1 MYAMNIKIML
11 TALATLLPVCM
22 DAQSSTESA
31 EILPSTQSID
41 TTANSPQTYSLIT
54 TADSSDLA
62 KAFATPAKAAR
73 PQVWWHWMDGNVS
86 KEGIRKDIEW
96 MKRAGIGGF
105 HQFDA
110 GGINMPRAAKIK
122 LPYLSDGWK
131 DAFRFALDLADSL
144 DMDVTIAS
152 APGWSST
159 GGKWVKPEDAVKK
172 LEWRSVDTRGGK
184 LSIQL
189 PELYNVVGPYQ
200 DYHTDN
206 DRIEV
211 KPYGK
216 DLCVL
221 AVRLPYSDKSMKA
234 LAERIEESDSE
245 ITVEFRKPQI
255 IKALTL
261 KSMAMSGRPRS
272 GKPDYKNVLEC
283 SDDGKKWRKVCDIEP
298 TVLPYLTIDIP
309 QTCALFFRVRGEK
322 LQSLD
327 LFTVSKVNHSQELG
341 GFGIIHD
348 FWKYHTP
355 YSNDAIRTSDI
366 IDLTDRMTADGKL
379 ECSLPA
385 GRWRIYRFGWSI
397 TGKINHPASPEATGL
412 EVDKLDPD
420 AWMRY
425 FHTYVDLYKEAA
437 GGMLGDK
444 GIRYLLVDSYEAG
457 AYTWTPR
464 LAEEFKSRRGY
475 DLIPWLPVLAGE
487 IIGSSQMSER
497 FLWDWRRTLGELF
510 CENYDRINDI
520 VNEYGLSG
528 RYTESHEGGRA
539 YTGDGMDPKIN
550 ATIPMAAF
558 WMENTPTGSSVP
570 SAICDIRES
579 ASVSHIYGQ
588 PLVAAESFSVNGDE
602 GRAYTYCPENMKY
615 IADVG
620 LSAGVNRFVIHES
633 ASQPNDK
640 YLPGLQLF
648 RYGQWLHRNETWAE
662 YAKVF
667 TDYLARSSAMLQRGT
682 SIADILLYYG
692 EDLNIT
698 GLYGGDA
705 FSTLPRIPD
714 GYNYDFA
721 NPTVL
726 RFGVKVENGALV
738 APSGAR
744 YKVLWLDRNCEVMS
758 LDILKKIKEFA
769 DAGVIIC
776 GKEPR
781 QCAGLKADDRAFAS
795 IVDDVWHSRRRNVFT
810 KGLEDCLER
819 SGIAPDFSV
828 RVAEPVEAA
837 SQRGGGHF
845 DKLSDRNKSL
855 SDRNKSLSDRNK
867 LLSDRDKSLSDRG
880 KVPNGWDKSLSDR
893 KMPKIDQEDATE
905 APANAPDSY
914 GDFKYVHRSLP
925 DSTQIYWVRNFSGNS
940 ADVELSF
947 RDGGMFAAIF
957 NPDNG
962 EVSDIPVVAREGRSV
977 VRLPMYSTDARI
989 VVLSGRPQIEFT
1001 VDTVFVNDVDSAMVN
1016 ASDSI
1021 VVCRGDST
1029 GKAGHFDR
1037 LSDRK
1042 DRLSDRKEELSH
1054 FDRLSDRKGVLSDRN
1069 MSLSDR
1075 KEELIDRKFSD
1086 AEPVVRH
1093 GSRTTEAPVLT
1104 KTGLTCQ
1111 TSETTVIQA
1120 VDTTWQV
1127 HFEQKNGGTADE
1139 EFTELESWTRKENPV
1154 VKYFSGTAVYKT
1166 TVAIDSTLLAD
1177 NARIFIDL
1185 GVVKNIAD
1193 ITVNGT
1199 PAGIL
1204 WKAPFRTA
1212 DIRPLLQEGDNLL
1225 EIKVTNVWRNRM
1237 IGDVQPGEKHP
1248 VTAIRRF
1255 YKSSDKLLPSGL
1267 LGPVRLLGER

>member
-1 MYAMNIKIML
+1 MNFKATFASLAVIL
-11 TALATLLPVCM
+11 TFSSGQNLTS
-22 DAQSSTESA
+22 AQVKS
-31 EILPSTQSID
+31 D
-41 TTANSPQTYSLIT
+41 T
-54 TADSSDLA
+54 SDLV
-62 KAFATPAKAAR
+62 KAFQTPPKAAR

-96 MKRAGIGGF
+96 MNRAGIGGF

-110 GGINMPRAAKIK
+110 GGINMPRAAKVK

-131 DAFRFALDLADSL
+131 DAFRFALNLADSL

-172 LEWRSVDTRGGK
+172 LEWRTVDIRGGK
-184 LSIQL
+184 VSIQL

-200 DYHTDN
+200 DYYTDN

-216 DLCVL
+216 DLYVL

-245 ITVEFRKPQI
+245 IKVEFRKPQT

-261 KSMAMSGRPRS
+261 KSMAMSDRPRS
-272 GKPDYKNVLEC
+272 GKLDCKNILEC

-309 QTCALFFRVRGEK
+309 QTCAQFFRVRGEK

-355 YSNDAIRTSDI
+355 YSKDAIRTSDI

-397 TGKINHPASPEATGL
+397 TGKINHPASPDATGL

-437 GGMLGDK
+437 GGMLGEK

-457 AYTWTPR
+457 SYTWTPK
-464 LAEEFKSRRGY
+464 LAEEFKTRRGY
-475 DLIPWLPVLAGE
+475 DLIHWLPVLAGE

-510 CENYDRINDI
+510 CENYDRIDDI

-539 YTGDGMDPKIN
+539 YTGDGMDPKIK
-550 ATIPMAAF
+550 ATIPMAAI

-570 SAICDIRES
+570 SAICDVRES

-620 LSAGVNRFVIHES
+620 LSAGLNRFVIHES
-633 ASQPNDK
+633 ASQPNDA

-662 YAKVF
+662 YARVF
-667 TDYLARSSAMLQRGT
+667 TDYLARSSAMLQQGT
-682 SIADILLYYG
+682 SVADILLYYG

-705 FSTLPRIPD
+705 FSTLPQVPD

-726 RFGVKVENGALV
+726 RNGVKVENGTLV

-744 YKVLWLDRNCEVMS
+744 YRVLWLDKNCEVMS

-795 IVDDVWHSRRRNVFT
+795 IVDDVWHSRRNNVFT
-810 KGLEDCLER
+810 KGLEDCLKR

-828 RVAEPVEAA
+828 RVAESVEAT
-837 SQRGGGHF
+837 SRGGYCHF
-845 DKLSDRNKSL
+845 DKLSDREGSL
-855 SDRNKSLSDRNK
+855 GGQKGSLGGQKGS
-867 LLSDRDKSLSDRG
+867 LGGRDGSLGGQVDG
-880 KVPNGWDKSLSDR
+880 V
-893 KMPKIDQEDATE
+893 E

-914 GDFKYVHRSLP
+914 GDFKYVHRSLQ
-925 DSTQIYWVRNFSGNS
+925 DSTQIYWVRNFSGNC

-947 RDGGMFAAIF
+947 RDGGKYAAIF

-962 EVSDIPVVAREGRSV
+962 EVSDIQVVDKEGRSV
-977 VRLPMYSTDARI
+977 VTLPMYSTDARI
-989 VVLSGRPQIEFT
+989 VVLSNRPQIEFT
-1001 VDTVFVNDVDSAMVN
+1001 LDTVFVNGADSAMVN

-1021 VVCRGDST
+1021 VVCGGDSI
-1029 GKAGHFDR
+1029 GIAGHFDK

-1042 DRLSDRKEELSH
+1042 
-1054 FDRLSDRKGVLSDRN
+1054 V
-1069 MSLSDR
+1069 
-1075 KEELIDRKFSD
+1075 SD

-1093 GSRTTEAPVLT
+1093 GSQTTEASILT
-1104 KTGLTCQ
+1104 EIQ
-1111 TSETTVIQA
+1111 TVNS
-1120 VDTTWQV
+1120 TWQV
-1127 HFEQKNGGTADE
+1127 HFEQKNGGIADE

-1166 TVAIDSTLLAD
+1166 TVAIDSTMLE
-1177 NARIFIDL
+1177 NSARIFIDL

-1193 ITVNGT
+1193 ISVNGN

-1212 DIRPLLQEGDNLL
+1212 DIKPLLHEGDNTL

-1255 YKSSDKLLPSGL
+1255 YKSTDKLLPSGL
-1267 LGPVRLLGER
+1267 LGPVRLIGEK

>member
-1 MYAMNIKIML
+1 MLPLTSATAFKADRQSVIDSSL
-11 TALATLLPVCM
+11 TAVPDSVIVTIR
-22 DAQSSTESA
+22 Q
-31 EILPSTQSID
+31 
-41 TTANSPQTYSLIT
+41 
-54 TADSSDLA
+54 TADSSDLV
-62 KAFATPAKAAR
+62 KIFSKPPKDAR

-96 MKRAGIGGF
+96 MNRNGIGGF

-110 GGINMPRAAKIK
+110 GGVNMPRAAKVK

-159 GGKWVKPEDAVKK
+159 GGTWVKPEDAIKK
-172 LEWRSVDTRGGK
+172 LEWRSIDTRGGK
-184 LSIQL
+184 ISIQL
-189 PELYNVVGPYQ
+189 PDLYNVVGPYQ

-206 DRIEV
+206 DRIKI

-216 DLCVL
+216 ELYVL
-221 AVRLPYSDKSMKA
+221 AVRLPYSDKSMNA
-234 LAERIEESDSE
+234 LGAQVSKSESTIS
-245 ITVEFRKPQI
+245 VEFRKPQT
-255 IKALTL
+255 IKSLTL
-261 KSMAMSGRPRS
+261 KTMAMGDRPRT
-272 GKPDYKNVLEC
+272 GKPECRNILEC
-283 SDDGKKWRKVCDIEP
+283 SDDGLKWRKVCDIEP
-298 TVLPYLTIDIP
+298 TVLPYLTVNVP
-309 QTCALFFRVRGEK
+309 PTCAQFFRVKGEK
-322 LQSLD
+322 LESLE
-327 LFTVSKVNHSQELG
+327 LFTVMKINHSQELG
-341 GFGIIHD
+341 GFGIVHD

-355 YSNDAIRTSDI
+355 YSKDAIRTSDI
-366 IDLTDRMTADGKL
+366 IDLTGKMTADGKL

-425 FHTYVDLYKEAA
+425 FRTYLDLYKEAA
-437 GGMLGDK
+437 DGMLGEK

-457 AYTWTPR
+457 AYTWTPK
-464 LAEEFKSRRGY
+464 LAEEFKARRGY
-475 DLIPWLPVLAGE
+475 DLLPWLPVLAGE
-487 IIGSSQMSER
+487 IIGSSQASER

-510 CENYDRINDI
+510 CENYDRINEI
-520 VNEYGLSG
+520 VNEYDLAG

-539 YTGDGMDPKIN
+539 YTGDGMDPKIK

-588 PLVAAESFSVNGDE
+588 RLVAAESFSVNGDE

-633 ASQPNDK
+633 ASQPNDQ

-648 RYGQWLHRNETWAE
+648 RYGQWLHRNETWGE
-662 YAKVF
+662 YAWVL
-667 TDYLARSSAMLQRGT
+667 TDYLARSSSMLQQGN

-698 GLYGGDA
+698 GLYGGQA
-705 FSTLPRIPD
+705 FSSLPQVPD

-726 RFGVKVENGALV
+726 RSGIKVENGSLV

-744 YKVLWLDRNCEVMS
+744 YRVLLLDRNCEVMS

-776 GKEPR
+776 GKEPKS
-781 QCAGLKADDRAFAS
+781 CAGLKADDRAFAS
-795 IVDDVWHSRRRNVFT
+795 IVDDVWHSRRKNVFV
-810 KGLEDCLER
+810 KGLEDCLRR
-819 SGIAPDFSV
+819 SGIQPDFRATVTSPVASTGSV
-828 RVAEPVEAA
+828 TSGSA
-837 SQRGGGHF
+837 GHF
-845 DKLSDRNKSL
+845 DKFS
-855 SDRNKSLSDRNK
+855 
-867 LLSDRDKSLSDRG
+867 
-880 KVPNGWDKSLSDR
+880 
-893 KMPKIDQEDATE
+893 DQEDAVE

-914 GDFKYVHRSLP
+914 GDFKYVHRTLP
-925 DSTQIYWVRNFSGNS
+925 DSTQVYWVRNFSGKDSN
-940 ADVELSF
+940 VELSF
-947 RDGGMFAAIF
+947 RDGGKFAAIF
-957 NPDNG
+957 NPENG
-962 EVSDIPVVAREGRSV
+962 EVTDAEINNDNGRSTV
-977 VRLPMYSTDARI
+977 SLPLLSADARFI
-989 VVLSGRPQIEFT
+989 VLSNKPQIKVT
-1001 VDTVFVNDVDSAMVN
+1001 IDTVFVNTTDTTLICTSDSTEVHPVDSL
-1016 ASDSI
+1016 AS
-1021 VVCRGDST
+1021 
-1029 GKAGHFDR
+1029 AGHFDTSADSTQR
-1037 LSDRK
+1037 KLSDQHI
-1042 DRLSDRKEELSH
+1042 S
-1054 FDRLSDRKGVLSDRN
+1054 V
-1069 MSLSDR
+1069 
-1075 KEELIDRKFSD
+1075 
-1086 AEPVVRH
+1086 AEPAEATTDPVVRH
-1093 GSRTTEAPVLT
+1093 SSPTIEAT
-1104 KTGLTCQ
+1104 SIQ
-1111 TSETTVIQA
+1111 TVN
-1120 VDTTWQV
+1120 TTWHV
-1127 HFEQKNGGTADE
+1127 HFDQKNGGTADE
-1139 EFTELESWTRKENPV
+1139 EFRELVSWTRKENPI
-1154 VKYFSGTAVYKT
+1154 VKYFSGTVVYKT
-1166 TVAIDSTLLAD
+1166 TVAIDSTQLATS
-1177 NARIFIDL
+1177 ARIFIDL

-1193 ITVNGT
+1193 ISINGT
-1199 PAGIL
+1199 QAGVL

-1212 DIRPLLQEGDNLL
+1212 DIKPLLKEGDNLL

-1255 YKSSDKLLPSGL
+1255 YKSTDKLLPSGL
-1267 LGPVRLLGER
+1267 LGPVRIIGNR

>member
-1 MYAMNIKIML
+1 
-11 TALATLLPVCM
+11 M
-22 DAQSSTESA
+22 D
-31 EILPSTQSID
+31 I
-41 TTANSPQTYSLIT
+41 
-54 TADSSDLA
+54 
-62 KAFATPAKAAR
+62 
-73 PQVWWHWMDGNVS
+73 
-86 KEGIRKDIEW
+86 
-96 MKRAGIGGF
+96 
-105 HQFDA
+105 
-110 GGINMPRAAKIK
+110 
-122 LPYLSDGWK
+122 
-131 DAFRFALDLADSL
+131 
-144 DMDVTIAS
+144 
-152 APGWSST
+152 
-159 GGKWVKPEDAVKK
+159 
-172 LEWRSVDTRGGK
+172 RGGK
-184 LSIQL
+184 VSLQL

-211 KPYGK
+211 KPYCK
-216 DLCVL
+216 DLYVL
-221 AVRLPYSDKSMKA
+221 AIRLPYSDKSMKA

-245 ITVEFRKPQI
+245 IKVEFRKPQT

-261 KSMAMSGRPRS
+261 KSMAMSDRPRNS
-272 GKPDYKNVLEC
+272 KPDCKNILEC

-298 TVLPYLTIDIP
+298 TVLPYLTINIP
-309 QTCALFFRVRGEK
+309 QTCAQFFRVRGEK

-355 YSNDAIRTSDI
+355 YSKDAIRTSDI

-437 GGMLGDK
+437 GGMLGEK

-457 AYTWTPR
+457 SYTWTPK

-510 CENYDRINDI
+510 CENYDRIDDI

-539 YTGDGMDPKIN
+539 YTGDGMDPKIK
-550 ATIPMAAF
+550 ATIPMAAI

-570 SAICDIRES
+570 SAICDVRES

-620 LSAGVNRFVIHES
+620 LSAGLNRFVIHES
-633 ASQPNDK
+633 ASQPNDA

-662 YAKVF
+662 YARVF
-667 TDYLARSSAMLQRGT
+667 TDYLARSSAMLQQGT
-682 SIADILLYYG
+682 SVADILLYYG

-705 FSTLPRIPD
+705 FSSLPQVPE

-726 RFGVKVENGALV
+726 RNGVKAENGTLV

-758 LDILKKIKEFA
+758 LDILKKVKEFA

-776 GKEPR
+776 GKEPKH
-781 QCAGLKADDRAFAS
+781 CAGLKADDRAFAS
-795 IVDDVWHSRRRNVFT
+795 IVDDVWHSRRKNVFT
-810 KGLEDCLER
+810 KGLEDCLIR
-819 SGIAPDFSV
+819 SGIAPDFSA
-828 RVAEPVEAA
+828 RVAEPVETTL
-837 SQRGGGHF
+837 RGGSCHF
-845 DKLSDRNKSL
+845 DKLSDQNMSL
-855 SDRNKSLSDRNK
+855 NDREGSL
-867 LLSDRDKSLSDRG
+867 G
-880 KVPNGWDKSLSDR
+880 G
-893 KMPKIDQEDATE
+893 QEDGVE
-905 APANAPDSY
+905 APANAPDRY
-914 GDFKYVHRSLP
+914 GDFKYVHRSLQ
-925 DSTQIYWVRNFSGNS
+925 DSTQIYWVRNFSGNC

-947 RDGGMFAAIF
+947 RDGGEFAAIF

-962 EVSDIPVVAREGRSV
+962 EVSDIQVVDKEGRSV
-977 VRLPMYSTDARI
+977 VTLPMYSTDARI
-989 VVLSGRPQIEFT
+989 VVLSNRPQIEFT
-1001 VDTVFVNDVDSAMVN
+1001 IDSVLVNSTDSTAECVVDSLVI
-1016 ASDSI
+1016 S
-1021 VVCRGDST
+1021 GLT
-1029 GKAGHFDR
+1029 
-1037 LSDRK
+1037 
-1042 DRLSDRKEELSH
+1042 
-1054 FDRLSDRKGVLSDRN
+1054 
-1069 MSLSDR
+1069 
-1075 KEELIDRKFSD
+1075 SD
-1086 AEPVVRH
+1086 A
-1093 GSRTTEAPVLT
+1093 S
-1104 KTGLTCQ
+1104 
-1111 TSETTVIQA
+1111 VIQTI
-1120 VDTTWQV
+1120 DTTWQV
-1127 HFEQKNGGTADE
+1127 HFDQKNGGTADE
-1139 EFTELESWTRKENPV
+1139 EFRELESWTRKENPV

-1166 TVAIDSTLLAD
+1166 TVAVDSTQLAA

-1193 ITVNGT
+1193 ISINGS

-1212 DIRPLLQEGDNLL
+1212 DIKPLLHEGDNTL

-1255 YKSSDKLLPSGL
+1255 YKATDKLLPSGL
-1267 LGPVRLLGER
+1267 LGPVQLLGL

>member
-1 MYAMNIKIML
+1 MGIKIIF
-11 TALATLLPVCM
+11 ATLALM
-22 DAQSSTESA
+22 ASSYHESA
-31 EILPSTQSID
+31 FITTD
-41 TTANSPQTYSLIT
+41 TTTTAGKRQAYSLIVKT
-54 TADSSDLA
+54 DSSDLV
-62 KAFATPAKAAR
+62 KTFTTPPKAAK

-96 MKRAGIGGF
+96 MERNGIGGF

-110 GGINMPRAAKIK
+110 GGVNMPRAAKVK

-131 DAFRFALDLADSL
+131 DAFRFALALADSL
-144 DMDVTIAS
+144 DMDATIAS

-159 GGKWVKPEDAVKK
+159 GGTWVKPDDAIKK
-172 LEWRSVDTRGGK
+172 LEWRSIDTRGGK
-184 LSIQL
+184 ISVQM

-200 DYHTDN
+200 DYRTDN
-206 DRIEV
+206 DRIKI
-211 KPYGK
+211 KPHGK
-216 DLCVL
+216 DLYVL
-221 AVRLPYSDKSMKA
+221 AIRLPYSDKSMNA
-234 LAERIEESDSE
+234 LGAQISKSE
-245 ITVEFRKPQI
+245 NIISIEFRKPQT

-261 KSMAMSGRPRS
+261 KSMAMGNRPRV
-272 GKPDYKNVLEC
+272 GKPECRNVLEC
-283 SDDGKKWRKVCDIEP
+283 SDDGLKWRKVCDIEP
-298 TVLPYLTIDIP
+298 TVLPYLTLNIP
-309 QTCALFFRVRGEK
+309 PTYARFFRVKGER
-322 LQSLD
+322 LESLE
-327 LFTVSKVNHSQELG
+327 LFTVTKINHSQELG

-355 YSNDAIRTSDI
+355 YSKDAIRTSDI
-366 IDLTDRMTADGKL
+366 IDLTGKMTADGKL

-397 TGKINHPASPEATGL
+397 TGKVNHPASPEATGL

-425 FHTYVDLYKEAA
+425 FRTYLDLYKDAA
-437 GGMLGDK
+437 GGMFGGK

-457 AYTWTPR
+457 AYTWTPK
-464 LAEEFKSRRGY
+464 LAEEFKARRGY
-475 DLIPWLPVLAGE
+475 DLLPWLPVLAGE
-487 IIGSSQMSER
+487 IIGSSEMSER

-520 VNEYGLSG
+520 VKEYGLAG

-539 YTGDGMDPKIN
+539 YTGDGMDPKIK

-648 RYGQWLHRNETWAE
+648 RYGQWLHRNETWGE
-662 YAKVF
+662 YAWVL
-667 TDYLARSSAMLQRGT
+667 TGYLARSSSMLQQGT
-682 SIADILLYYG
+682 SVADILLYYG

-705 FSTLPRIPD
+705 FSTLPPVPD

-726 RFGVKVENGALV
+726 RSGMKVKDGTLM

-744 YKVLWLDRNCEVMS
+744 YKVLWLDRNCDVMS

-776 GKEPR
+776 GKEPKR
-781 QCAGLKADDRAFAS
+781 CAGLKADDRAFAS
-795 IVDDVWHSRRRNVFT
+795 IVDDVWHSRRKNVFT
-810 KGLEDCLER
+810 QGLEDCLKR
-819 SGIAPDFSV
+819 CGIQPDFRATVTSPV
-828 RVAEPVEAA
+828 VSSVAEPVEAT
-837 SQRGGGHF
+837 SQNSHF
-845 DKLSDRNKSL
+845 DKLR
-855 SDRNKSLSDRNK
+855 
-867 LLSDRDKSLSDRG
+867 DRG
-880 KVPNGWDKSLSDR
+880 SVSLGG
-893 KMPKIDQEDATE
+893 QEDATE

-914 GDFKYVHRSLP
+914 GDFKYVHRTLP
-925 DSTQIYWVRNFSGNS
+925 DSTQIYWVRNFSGKDS
-940 ADVELSF
+940 KVELSF
-947 RDGGMFAAIF
+947 RDRGKFATIF

-962 EVSDIPVVAREGRSV
+962 EVSDIQIVNREGRSV
-977 VRLPMYSTDARI
+977 VTIPMYSTDARF
-989 VVLSGRPQIEFT
+989 VVLSNKPQISET
-1001 VDTVFVNDVDSAMVN
+1001 VDTVFVNVTDSVMIN
-1016 ASDSI
+1016 TL
-1021 VVCRGDST
+1021 DST
-1029 GKAGHFDR
+1029 
-1037 LSDRK
+1037 S
-1042 DRLSDRKEELSH
+1042 
-1054 FDRLSDRKGVLSDRN
+1054 V
-1069 MSLSDR
+1069 
-1075 KEELIDRKFSD
+1075 
-1086 AEPVVRH
+1086 AEPVKAPEQ
-1093 GSRTTEAPVLT
+1093 SKTESI
-1104 KTGLTCQ
+1104 GQ
-1111 TSETTVIQA
+1111 TINATIIQTVNS
-1120 VDTTWQV
+1120 TWQV
-1127 HFEQKNGGTADE
+1127 RFDQKNGGTADE
-1139 EFTELESWTRKENPV
+1139 EFPELVSWTRNENPT

-1166 TVAIDSTLLAD
+1166 TIAIDSTTLAD
-1177 NARIFIDL
+1177 NARIFMDL
-1185 GVVKNIAD
+1185 GAVKNIAD
-1193 ITVNGT
+1193 ISVNGT
-1199 PAGIL
+1199 PAGVL

-1212 DIRPLLQEGDNLL
+1212 DIKHLLHKGDNVV

-1248 VTAIRRF
+1248 VTSIRRF
-1255 YKSSDKLLPSGL
+1255 YKSTDKLLPSGL
-1267 LGPVRLLGER
+1267 LGPVRLIGER